1 MNQESELIHLT
12 PNEIKLILT
21 NHIKHQG
28 YEVDV
33 IQFVHSDNSENC
45 FLGVNAIVKP
55 KKLETRRIHRQS
67 ELYYGC

>member
-1 MNQESELIHLT
+1 MNPETELLHLT

-21 NHIKHQG
+21 NHIKHLG
-28 YEVDV
+28 HEVEL

-45 FLGVNAIVKP
+45 FLGVNVLVKP
-55 KKLETRRIHRQS
+55 KKLETRRNHRQS